1 MNDSCEGILNLNFRY
16 KFVNVKAKTK
26 QKYNLKSI
34 AFSKIE
40 ELLSQGW
47 QTPTVEDEAA
57 AGAPVAAL
65 LEGAAAALV
74 SSAILVSASAIVSS

>member
-1 MNDSCEGILNLNFRY
+1 MNDSCEGILNQNFRY
-16 KFVNVKAKTK
+16 KFVNVSKNKK
-26 QKYNLKSI
+26 KYNLKSI